1 MSDMKLNNVISTLT
15 NTRVSIRKGDMLVA
29 NLSLLFVIIAALCAT
44 GLVVITAI
52 CAMAMNYEISVT
64 TAAAAQQAA
73 PTGAAVPQ

>member
-1 MSDMKLNNVISTLT
+1 MSDMKCNNVISTLA
-15 NTRVSIRKGDMLVA
+15 NTRVHIHKGDMLVA
-29 NLSLLFVIIAALCAT
+29 NLSLLFVIIADLCAT

-64 TAAAAQQAA
+64 AAPQAA